1 MDDMGRAARER
12 ALDEHT
18 YLHRAR
24 QVLELLGVT
33 EAVRV

>member
-1 MDDMGRAARER
+1 MGRAARER

-24 QVLELLGVT
+24 RVLELLGVR
-33 EAVRV
+33 EAVNV